1 MTKFA
6 FRVQRC
12 FPESLGHA
20 WGQLL
25 TQFQAEN
32 PRARILAMQHQT
44 TPIGES
50 LHPEIILS
58 ILITY
63 EE

>member
-12 FPESLGHA
+12 FPEGLAQA
-20 WGQLL
+20 WGQMI

-32 PRARILAMQHQT
+32 PRARISEIQHQT
-44 TPIGES
+44 TPIGDS
-50 LHPEIILS
+50 LHPEILLS
-58 ILITY
+58 LVIKF

>member
-1 MTKFA
+1 MIKFA

-12 FPESLGHA
+12 FPESLGQA
-20 WGQLL
+20 WGQLI

-32 PRARILAMQHQT
+32 PQARLLDMQHQT

-58 ILITY
+58 LLIKY

>member
-1 MTKFA
+1 MTKFD

-12 FPESLGHA
+12 FPESLARA
-20 WGQLL
+20 WGQLI

-32 PRARILAMQHQT
+32 PRARISAIQHQT

-50 LHPEIILS
+50 LHPEILLS
-58 ILITY
+58 LIITY
-63 EE
+63 ED

>member
-12 FPESLGHA
+12 FPESLSHA
-20 WGQLL
+20 WGQMIA
-25 TQFQAEN
+25 QFQAQN
-32 PRARILAMQHQT
+32 PRAQISDIQHQT

-50 LHPEIILS
+50 LHPEILLS
-58 ILITY
+58 LLIKY